1 MGDALKGTT
10 LISAMIF
17 AIIVGGYMVARF
29 LAVTGLTNALVDIII
44 SAEFGRIGFLILL
57 IVLYFILGAMLDVF
71 GMLVLTIPFIL
82 PVVIELGIDPVWFGV
97 FIVIMTEL
105 ALITPPIGANVFVM
119 RRVAPDVPMEEI
131 FRGVFPFVIGELI
144 VLALLI
150 MFPDL
155 ALWLVN
161 RMG

>member
-1 MGDALKGTT
+1 M
-10 LISAMIF
+10 
-17 AIIVGGYMVARF
+17 ARF

-44 SAEFGRIGFLILL
+44 SAELGRVGFLILL

-97 FIVIMTEL
+97 FIVIMAEL

-131 FRGVFPFVIGELI
+131 FKGVFPFVIGELV

-155 ALWLVN
+155 ALWLVKS
-161 RMG
+161 MG

>member
-1 MGDALKGTT
+1 
-10 LISAMIF
+10 
-17 AIIVGGYMVARF
+17 
-29 LAVTGLTNALVDIII
+29 
-44 SAEFGRIGFLILL
+44 
-57 IVLYFILGAMLDVF
+57 
-71 GMLVLTIPFIL
+71 
-82 PVVIELGIDPVWFGV
+82 
-97 FIVIMTEL
+97 
-105 ALITPPIGANVFVM
+105 M